1 VTRVRVAFD
10 RAPAPDAA
18 DELPPLAPRRIW
30 EVDVDAVRGI
40 VPAVL
45 GREGMRRV
53 LARHGVPDAG
63 RDARLAL
70 DIVARCLR
78 PCSLA
83 EDVERELDR
92 RTAGLRHF
100 CARSPVAMLAA
111 WWAQADDE
119 DRPALLWSIA
129 SDPRLDLDRAAWPR
143 PCAG

>member
-10 RAPAPDAA
+10 RAPAPGAA
-18 DELPPLAPRRIW
+18 DEAPSPPPRRIW
-30 EVDVDAVRGI
+30 EVDVNALRGI

-45 GREGMRRV
+45 GRDGMRRV
-53 LARHGVPDAG
+53 LARHGVREAG
-63 RDARLAL
+63 RDAQLAL
-70 DIVARCLR
+70 ELVARCLR
-78 PCSLA
+78 PCALA

-111 WWAQADDE
+111 WWAEADDE

-129 SDPRLDLDRAAWPR
+129 SDPRLDLDRAARPR
-143 PCAG
+143 ACAG